1 MEPLRIFG
9 IPITR
14 PGYYYRN
21 SLSLA
26 QIELMAMDCSVVDYN
41 TGKKKKKMD
50 TNERLREM
58 EERGVDAEAA
68 NSAAEKWLE
77 KYGDGQ
83 NLSIELDLSG
93 YDIPQQKKSYTLDD
107 LKKISEQQK
116 E

>member
-1 MEPLRIFG
+1 MEPLRILG

-21 SLSLA
+21 AMTLA
-26 QIELMAMDCSVVDYN
+26 QIELMAMDCSVVDYDY
-41 TGKKKKKMD
+41 GSGKKKKMD

-68 NSAAEKWLE
+68 RRAGEKWLE
-77 KYGDGQ
+77 KYGDG
-83 NLSIELDLSG
+83 NVSIELDLSG